1 METKA
6 KQGLNKQR
14 HKHHRFACLMP
25 NRVDMTTSVASHLTD
40 ELGILLFR
48 EIWPE
53 DL

>member
-14 HKHHRFACLMP
+14 HENHCMVCLMP

-40 ELGILLFR
+40 E
-48 EIWPE
+48 
-53 DL
+53 